1 VVDGEFERLLGWIGA
16 QGLRVLVAGLLI
28 GLPVLA
34 LSVVAWAHR
43 LPSLRN
49 YWHVPIV
56 TRTAVI
62 AGILLGWSVL
72 YADPYAPSFRMSAVF
87 EVRGVWDVP
96 WDFFLRY
103 RADPALY
110 DASYLLPVLRTPD
123 IEPMLAATLL
133 MVGALIGVSMLAA
146 LFILRRRDLLA
157 ALVGIPFL
165 VLFSLSLTIY
175 LTALLA
181 YTFNTLNF
189 WAAAVAFLILQY
201 YRRAANHG

>member
-1 VVDGEFERLLGWIGA
+1 MDGEFERLLGWMGA

-43 LPSLRN
+43 LPRLRD

-56 TRTAVI
+56 TRSAVI

-110 DASYLLPVLRTPD
+110 DVGYLLPVLGSPD
-123 IEPMLAATLL
+123 GEPMLAVTLL
-133 MVGALIGVSMLAA
+133 MAGALVGVSTLAA
-146 LFILRRRDLLA
+146 LFILRGWDLLA
-157 ALVGIPFL
+157 ALVGIAFL
-165 VLFSLSLTIY
+165 VLFSMSLTIY